1 MKKPYW
7 TAGRKGVYFIVLMDM
22 FGSIELVSVIR
33 KVPVVPDVLKVV
45 MAQQVKQPVVMS
57 GRKIVVKIM
66 NMIM

>member
-1 MKKPYW
+1 
-7 TAGRKGVYFIVLMDM
+7 MDM